1 MLCSPEWRTMERR
14 ARASKIWQ
22 RAETADGRG
31 EAGPSSERSS
41 LEQAA
46 DGDTIRREK
55 ILIYYTRDFPN

>member
-1 MLCSPEWRTMERR
+1 MERR

-31 EAGPSSERSS
+31 RGRARPSGERSS

-46 DGDTIRREK
+46 GGDTIRREK

>member
-1 MLCSPEWRTMERR
+1 MERR